1 MKNSTQIALVLSVFV
16 TSFCFSQQEKGIIG
30 ASNWLSNWTEF
41 KPIKVEYK
49 ETNQIV
55 CCNITTNTTWSKRN
69 TYLLQGAVY
78 VSNGAILTIEP
89 GTVIR
94 GDSDSGAVLVI
105 TKGALLNAIG
115 TETDPIVFTSNKQSR
130 KAGDWGGIILLGE
143 APINKFGGT
152 ASLPFDLDASKISY
166 GGVNA
171 QSNSGV
177 MKFVRIEFA
186 GKKIKGFKEYNS
198 LTLAAV
204 GNKTI
209 LENIMCSYSGDDS
222 FEIFGGEVNFK
233 KLVSFRAN
241 DDDFDFT
248 QGAQCNIDNSMAV
261 RNPFYSN
268 ASSRCIQV
276 SSYDKKVEADFSKK
290 QTAVVASNL
299 TMINDSE
306 TLSQDIAG
314 GLIKEAIFVFEN
326 TSLTVRRS
334 VISGF
339 FPAVTLSANID
350 TTLEAN
356 LKRIR
361 FEEDYFNNC
370 TGNIFTEF
378 NSNNIDLEDWY
389 GRNSFLNVYSQGDN
403 KETFIDIKS
412 PRDPDFRI
420 QISKIVGQNK

>member
-1 MKNSTQIALVLSVFV
+1 MKQISTLSTLLLVLF
-16 TSFCFSQQEKGIIG
+16 FNFSSAQQEKGIIG

-41 KPIKVEYK
+41 KPIKAEYK

-55 CCNITTNTTWSKRN
+55 CCIISTNTTWYKKN
-69 TYLLQGAVY
+69 TYLLQGNVY
-78 VSNGAILTIEP
+78 VTNGAVLTIEP
-89 GTVIR
+89 GTIIR
-94 GDSDSGAVLVI
+94 GDSESAAVLVI
-105 TKGALLNAIG
+105 TKGSTINAAG

-130 KAGDWGGIILLGE
+130 KAGDWGGVIIIGD

-152 ASLPFDLDASKISY
+152 ASLAFDLDQSKTIY
-166 GGVNA
+166 GGLNV

-177 MKFVRIEFA
+177 FKFVRIEFA

-209 LENIMCSYSGDDS
+209 IENVMCSYSGDDS
-222 FEIFGGEVNFK
+222 FEVFGGEVNFK
-233 KLVSFRAN
+233 KLVSYRAN
-241 DDDFDFT
+241 DDDFHFT
-248 QGAQCNIDNSMAV
+248 EGAQSNVDNSLAV

-268 ASSRCIQV
+268 ASSRCFQIN
-276 SSYDKKVEADFSKK
+276 SYDKKGDADFSKK
-290 QTAVVASNL
+290 QTAVVATNI

-314 GLIKEAIFVFEN
+314 GLIKEAIFIAEN
-326 TSLTVRRS
+326 TSLTVKRS

-350 TTLEAN
+350 TSMESN
-356 LKRIR
+356 LKKIR

-370 TGNIFTEF
+370 TGNIFTEY
-378 NSNNIDLEDWY
+378 NSNNADLEDWY

-403 KETFIDIKS
+403 KETFIDVKN
-412 PRDPDFRI
+412 PRDPDYRI